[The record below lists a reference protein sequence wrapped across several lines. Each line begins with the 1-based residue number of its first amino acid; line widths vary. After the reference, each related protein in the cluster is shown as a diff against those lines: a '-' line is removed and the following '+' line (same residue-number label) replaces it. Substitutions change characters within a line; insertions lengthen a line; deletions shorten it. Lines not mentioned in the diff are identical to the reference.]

1 MPLGDVLSSQITF
14 VSNGE
19 FEQLRQVV
27 PSQPAGLPP
36 LALLEAARLAIPFL
50 SGDLV
55 ISSLGILENIASHN
69 DAFTLPVSAVPPE
82 VWAALRTAIPSQGS
96 RLSSIVA
103 SSPAFSTAR
112 VSVSGNSSPMD
123 DSPTNTPLPLFLE
136 ASSSIEPPPL
146 NNEDNPIWVSSGDE
160 TPHDNGQAFTD
171 RMRSF
176 SVDHTPGPYNPSPVH
191 TTSHHADSR
200 MSSTRAMINVMNS
213 QDGFLDALLT
223 SDTMFNNADN
233 AVKCT
238 LEELNEGVEGYSHY
252 FLTEQLTICDEPAI
266 EIVSPHLRH
275 ILDIAGATLS
285 MGPRNEHDGD
295 IWRMLRPSDWYRAST
310 FILASVLRGCVCTPR
325 VAKLGNFPLLPLQD
339 SFIYS
344 NNLPELE
351 TQADALRAMAMQIL
365 ENLQVDNGLL
375 MPQDSV
381 DGIRSTVWRS
391 HEAHIRAIVEQEAL
405 KVAHRLS
412 TMGLSD
418 LINKLERDAPIE
430 EITEVLKDDI
440 AEQVRSKHNNA
451 ILVIKSNA
459 YKQAVAEAEQKG
471 REQAAKETVPYEA
484 RLLET
489 AKEQARLKANS
500 EFTRLLADER
510 SKIAPKVDAEI
521 ADEHARFI
529 ADRRK
534 TLVAQLDS
542 LSLDAEK
549 EFVLAAATRLG
560 LALGST
566 DQPSKKVKL
575 DTCKPRPAPI
585 TP

>member
-1 MPLGDVLSSQITF
+1 
-14 VSNGE
+14 
-19 FEQLRQVV
+19 
-27 PSQPAGLPP
+27 
-36 LALLEAARLAIPFL
+36 
-50 SGDLV
+50 
-55 ISSLGILENIASHN
+55 
-69 DAFTLPVSAVPPE
+69 
-82 VWAALRTAIPSQGS
+82 
-96 RLSSIVA
+96 
-103 SSPAFSTAR
+103 
-112 VSVSGNSSPMD
+112 MD
-123 DSPTNTPLPLFLE
+123 DSPTNTPLPPLFLE
-136 ASSSIEPPPL
+136 ASSSIEPPSL
-146 NNEDNPIWVSSGDE
+146 NNKDNPIWVSSGDE
-160 TPHDNGQAFTD
+160 TPHDNGQVFTD

-176 SVDHTPGPYNPSPVH
+176 SVDHTPGPYNPSLAH
-191 TTSHHADSR
+191 TISHHADSR

-223 SDTMFNNADN
+223 SNTMFNNADN
-233 AVKCT
+233 AVKRT

-252 FLTEQLTICDEPAI
+252 FLNKQLTICNEPAI
-266 EIVSPHLRH
+266 EIVSPHLRR

-285 MGPRNEHDGD
+285 MGPRNDQDGD
-295 IWRMLRPSDWYRAST
+295 IWRMLRPSDWYRAAT
-310 FILASVLRGCVCTPR
+310 FILASVLQGCVRTPR
-325 VAKLGNFPLLPLQD
+325 VAKLGNFPLLPLRD

-351 TQADALRAMAMQIL
+351 TQADALRAMATQIL
-365 ENLQVDNGLL
+365 ENLQEDNGPL

-391 HEAHIRAIVEQEAL
+391 HEAHIRAIVEQEAM

-418 LINKLERDAPIE
+418 LIDKLERDAPTE

-440 AEQVRSKHNNA
+440 AEQVRSKYNNA
-451 ILVIKSNA
+451 ILAIKSNA
-459 YKQAVAEAEQKG
+459 YKQAAAEAEQKG
-471 REQAAKETVPYEA
+471 REQAAKEAVSYEA
-484 RLLET
+484 HLLDV

-510 SKIAPKVDAEI
+510 SKIAPRVDTEVTE
-521 ADEHARFI
+521 EHAKFI

-560 LALGST
+560 LTLEGT
-566 DQPSKKVKL
+566 NQPSKKAKL
-575 DTCKPRPAPI
+575 DNRKPRPAPI
-585 TP
+585 TPRGRSSSVVSNTSQSKKRAYSPSAVVVTTPIPPKPKDGDTTPKQIHTVNFTLKQETVPPPDFVHPIDAI